1 MKNISK
7 YGIKT
12 KSVHSGIVEGEPTG
26 AVMTPIYATSTFAQK
41 SPGSHSGYEYSRS
54 GNPTRNALETCLSD
68 MENGSRGYAFSSGL
82 AAENCILDLLPK
94 DSHVLVFQDLYGGT
108 FRLFDKVKK
117 ISSGIEAEYISMDNI
132 SNIVER
138 IRPNT
143 RMIWVESPSN
153 PMLKIVDLEM
163 VAAIAAK
170 NNIISVC
177 DSTFATPVIQKP
189 LDFGFDIVVHS
200 ATKYLNGHSDVIAGG
215 VVVRESGELADRL
228 SFLQNATG
236 AVLSPFDSFLVLR
249 GIKTLPLRMDAH
261 CRNAMSVAEFLQK
274 NNRVEK
280 VIYPGL
286 TSHPNYELVSKQ
298 MKMPGGM
305 ITFFLKGGLKESRNF
320 LENLQI
326 FTLAESLG
334 GVESLAEH
342 PAIMTHASIPPE
354 TRKYLGIS
362 DNLVRLSVGIED
374 SNDLIDD
381 LDDALRSY

>member
-1 MKNISK
+1 MKNIRK

-12 KSVHSGIVEGEPTG
+12 EAVHSGTIEGEPTG

-82 AAENCILDLLPK
+82 AAENCIIDLLPK
-94 DSHVLVFQDLYGGT
+94 DSHVLIFQDLYGGT
-108 FRLFDKVKK
+108 FRLFDKVRK
-117 ISSGIEAEYISMDNI
+117 ISSGIEAEYISMDNADKI
-132 SNIVER
+132 IER

-163 VAAIAAK
+163 VAGIAAE

-189 LDFGFDIVVHS
+189 LEFGFDIVVHS

-215 VVVRESGELADRL
+215 AVVRESGELADRL

-249 GIKTLPLRMDAH
+249 GIKTLPLRMEAH
-261 CRNAMSVAEFLQK
+261 CRNAMSVAEFLQN

-286 TSHPNYELVSKQ
+286 SSHPDFELASKQ
-298 MKMPGGM
+298 MEMPGGM
-305 ITFFLKGGLKESRNF
+305 ITFFIKGGLNESRMF
-320 LENLQI
+320 LESLKV

-354 TRKYLGIS
+354 TRKHLGIS

-374 SNDLIDD
+374 SYDLIDD
-381 LDDALRSY
+381 LDNALRSY

>member
-1 MKNISK
+1 
-7 YGIKT
+7 
-12 KSVHSGIVEGEPTG
+12 
-26 AVMTPIYATSTFAQK
+26 
-41 SPGSHSGYEYSRS
+41 
-54 GNPTRNALETCLSD
+54 

-82 AAENCILDLLPK
+82 AAENCIIDLLPK
-94 DSHVLVFQDLYGGT
+94 DSHVLIFQDLYGGT
-108 FRLFDKVKK
+108 FRLFDKVRK
-117 ISSGIEAEYISMDNI
+117 ISSGIEAEYISMDNADKI
-132 SNIVER
+132 IER

-163 VAAIAAK
+163 VAGIAAE

-189 LDFGFDIVVHS
+189 LEFGFDIVVHS

-215 VVVRESGELADRL
+215 AVVRESGELADRL

-249 GIKTLPLRMDAH
+249 GIKTLPLRMEAH
-261 CRNAMSVAEFLQK
+261 CRNAMSVAEFLQN

-286 TSHPNYELVSKQ
+286 SSHPDFELASKQ
-298 MKMPGGM
+298 MEMPGGM
-305 ITFFLKGGLKESRNF
+305 ITFFIKGGLNESRMF
-320 LENLQI
+320 LESLKV

-354 TRKYLGIS
+354 TRKHLGIS
-362 DNLVRLSVGIED
+362 DNLVRLSIGIED
-374 SNDLIDD
+374 SYDLIDD
-381 LDDALRSY
+381 LDNALRSY